1 MKIGSSSQKK
11 DKMTLIFCDLTM
23 KITVQ
28 MGEKNPQGLSVHL
41 KCHQPPPKKRK
52 YGINISTFW
61 LINLKHR
68 KHIF

>member
-23 KITVQ
+23 KIAVQ

-41 KCHQPPPKKRK
+41 KCHQPPPQKKK
-52 YGINISTFW
+52 KVWY
-61 LINLKHR
+61 
-68 KHIF
+68 